1 MQVDFRNDG
10 DLQGTLSLKVDEK
23 DYADN
28 IISSLKKYQ
37 RTMSFPGFRKG
48 KAPLGLVK
56 KHLGSDLLKEEVNK
70 IVVDGITDYLKEH
83 QDELIFQPIA
93 RESTIDWDVDKDFSF
108 EFSLALRPE
117 FDVDVDTLKDIKTY
131 TVVVSEEELGKE
143 IEDLRGQYGDIE
155 KLEESEGGDNEVMVF
170 RAIELDEAGE
180 EALEGG
186 FSKMVRLDHKN
197 YSEDFKAL
205 FKGKKSGEE
214 VKVDISKGF
223 DADYLAEIFEVDKN
237 TIKDLGPHLTFNIE
251 GAINLTPAELNEEF
265 FAKVWHDGNEVKTEE
280 DFRARLKSDL
290 ESRYAN
296 RETNRLTADV
306 KKFLID
312 TVSIDFPETYLKEWV
327 EKNKE
332 DDSKDIE
339 TEIDEFRE
347 TAKWDLITNQLSKK
361 YELSVADEEVK
372 AAIRVR
378 FFAEGMAYY
387 KSQEE
392 IEQMVEQ
399 FYGHE
404 GYRMGVRQNILDTKI
419 TRAIQENVNL
429 DAQEIGRTE
438 FDKLTEESK

>member
-1 MQVDFRNDG
+1 MQVDFKNDG

-28 IISSLKKYQ
+28 IVSSLKKYQ

-56 KHLGSDLLKEEVNK
+56 KQLGNDLVKEEVNK
-70 IVVDGITDYLKEH
+70 IVVDGITAYLKDH

-93 RESTIDWDVDKDFSF
+93 RDGNIDWDVDKDFTF
-108 EFSLALRPE
+108 EFSMALRPE
-117 FDVDVDTLKDIKTY
+117 FEVDVDTVKEVKTY
-131 TVVVSEEELGKE
+131 SIAITEEELAKE
-143 IEDLRGQYGDIE
+143 ISDLQGQYGDIE

-170 RAIELDEAGE
+170 RAIEQDESGE
-180 EALEGG
+180 QPLEGG

-197 YSEDFKAL
+197 YSENFKTL
-205 FKGKKSGEE
+205 FKGKKSEE
-214 VKVDISKGF
+214 VVKVDISKDF
-223 DADYLAEIFEVDKN
+223 DLDHLAEIFEVDQN
-237 TIKDLGPHLTFNIE
+237 TIKDLGPHLAFNIE

-280 DFRARLKSDL
+280 DFRSRLKADI

-296 RETNRLTADV
+296 RETNRLAGGV
-306 KKFLID
+306 KEFLLSS
-312 TVSIDFPETYLKEWV
+312 VSINFPEAYLKEWV
-327 EKNKE
+327 EKNRE

-339 TEIDEFRE
+339 TEVNEFRE
-347 TAKWDLITNQLSKK
+347 TAKWDLITNHLAKK
-361 YELSVADEEVK
+361 YDLSVADEEVK

-399 FYGHE
+399 FYAHE